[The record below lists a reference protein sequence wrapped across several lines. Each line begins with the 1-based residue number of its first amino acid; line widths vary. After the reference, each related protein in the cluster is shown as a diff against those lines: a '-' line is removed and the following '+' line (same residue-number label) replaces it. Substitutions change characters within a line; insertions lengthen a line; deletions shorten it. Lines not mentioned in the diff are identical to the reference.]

1 MQMVKKIKQ
10 TSVFKASLSKNI
22 EKGGA
27 WLCHVST
34 ETQDPVS
41 KRELVTY
48 SQLNAFLSSS
58 AAKRW
63 IKIQVQAL
71 TPRKSVK
78 MIAGEGKDAKGK
90 PTSFVGVVTFKSE

>member
-1 MQMVKKIKQ
+1 MAKKVVK
-10 TSVFKASLSKNI
+10 TFSANLNKNL

-27 WLCHVST
+27 WMAIISVTTEGIDGTDVLST
-34 ETQDPVS
+34 S
-41 KRELVTY
+41 AW
-48 SQLNAFLSSS
+48 SNAS
-58 AAKRW
+58 AGKRW
-63 IKIQVQAL
+63 VKSQVQAL

>member
-1 MQMVKKIKQ
+1 MVKKIVK
-10 TSVFKASLSKNI
+10 TFSANLNKNT

-27 WLCHVST
+27 WLATVTVSDADGT
-34 ETQDPVS
+34 AGFVYQAAWS
-41 KRELVTY
+41 
-48 SQLNAFLSSS
+48 NAS
-58 AAKRW
+58 AGKRW
-63 IKIQVQAL
+63 VKSQVQAL

>member
-1 MQMVKKIKQ
+1 MAKKVVK
-10 TSVFKASLSKNI
+10 TFSANLNKNL

-27 WLCHVST
+27 WMAIVSVTTEGIDGT
-34 ETQDPVS
+34 ET
-41 KRELVTY
+41 
-48 SQLNAFLSSS
+48 LNTAAWSNAS
-58 AAKRW
+58 AGKRW
-63 IKIQVQAL
+63 VKSQVQAL

>member
-1 MQMVKKIKQ
+1 MAKKVVK
-10 TSVFKASLSKNI
+10 TFTANLNKNP

-27 WLCHVST
+27 WMAIVNVTT
-34 ETQDPVS
+34 EGIEGSNVYNMS
-41 KRELVTY
+41 AW
-48 SQLNAFLSSS
+48 SNAS
-58 AAKRW
+58 AGKRW
-63 IKIQVQAL
+63 VKSQVQAL